1 VGYLKMLLK
10 DLIDEK
16 EINLLDDKQKI
27 VFLYEKFDNQNLV
40 KTQKDEKDFLND
52 LDNPNEYNEYK
63 LYIKLQLEYLKQ
75 KYDSLNNLF
84 RGLK

>member
-1 VGYLKMLLK
+1 MLLK

-16 EINLLDDKQKI
+16 DIYNLSDKEKI